1 MAARLVGVGH
11 MTVLDVAPPDWVTL
25 AASAGFG
32 AVGIRAA
39 AASPGEDRWPMDVGS
54 PMLRE
59 TLLRLADTGLVVP
72 DVEIIRLDAGT
83 RPEAFRPLFETGAAL
98 GARFVNAIAFDPEP
112 ARAGDNAAALAAL
125 AAQHGLRLSLEAIP
139 YSTVRNLDEA
149 VAVLGSSTGGLIIDP
164 LHLQRSGDGLSRVR
178 VLDPD
183 RVSYLQ
189 LCDAPRA
196 APSGLTRP
204 ARLPRNQAGADDDL
218 AIEARAARLV
228 PGDGELPLTDL
239 TAMLPADLPVSA
251 EVPNLALREELGT
264 QEFLHRIRR
273 GIDRVLRRAGSPP
286 GHDRRASM
294 SDVPA
299 GTAGPS

>member
-1 MAARLVGVGH
+1 
-11 MTVLDVAPPDWVTL
+11 
-25 AASAGFG
+25 
-32 AVGIRAA
+32 
-39 AASPGEDRWPMDVGS
+39 MDVGS

-59 TLLRLADTGLVVP
+59 TLLRLADTGVVVP

-112 ARAGDNAAALAAL
+112 ARAGDNAAALAGL

-149 VAVLGSSTGGLIIDP
+149 LAVLGSCTGGLIIDP
-164 LHLQRSGDGLSRVR
+164 LQRSGDGLPRVR

-228 PGDGELPLTDL
+228 PGEGELPLLDL

-264 QEFLHRIRR
+264 PEFLHRIRR

-286 GHDRRASM
+286 GNDRRASM